1 MCLNISNE
9 SHQSLLM
16 YENQLIKIDVITMSD
31 TMIWLTSSKTI
42 EYLKPQ
48 RQECIYA
55 KCIVV
60 YDCHNQNYRV
70 LSSKFDGCFLNEH
83 FWCR

>member
-1 MCLNISNE
+1 
-9 SHQSLLM
+9 M
-16 YENQLIKIDVITMSD
+16 YENQLIIIEVITKSD

-48 RQECIYA
+48 RQEFIYA

-60 YDCHNQNYRV
+60 YDWQNQNYRV
-70 LSSKFDGCFLNEH
+70 LSLNFDGCFKKTFLMSLGY
-83 FWCR
+83 RIV